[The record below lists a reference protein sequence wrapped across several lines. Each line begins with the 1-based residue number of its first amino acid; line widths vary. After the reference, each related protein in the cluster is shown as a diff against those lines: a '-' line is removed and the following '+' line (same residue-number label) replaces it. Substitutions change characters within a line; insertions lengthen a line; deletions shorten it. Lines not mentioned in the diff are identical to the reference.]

1 MSITSI
7 LNFDCTFEL
16 LIVFSFMSISD
27 RQLEERKMRQDRILS
42 GALEVFKSKGLEKAT
57 MDEIAS
63 ESGFGKATLYYYFH
77 SKEEVFAAIL
87 ENGWEIL
94 WTSLEPVISGNEG
107 PRQTFVNVLLKIAEN
122 AKNRPGLFEF
132 LFNAP
137 KLMQFESQPWKKY
150 QHRMYGTIQG
160 LLEDG
165 IRVGEFPKLDP
176 QLLFKAMGGL
186 FMGLVLMGDRKEP
199 VSARDVEDLI
209 NQLITDPTK
218 AV

>member
-1 MSITSI
+1 MPVSQ
-7 LNFDCTFEL
+7 
-16 LIVFSFMSISD
+16 
-27 RQLEERKMRQDRILS
+27 RQLEERQMRQDRILT
-42 GALEVFKSKGLEKAT
+42 GALEVFKSKGLEGAT

-87 ENGWEIL
+87 ENGWKDL
-94 WTSLEPVISGNEG
+94 WASLEPVIAGDES
-107 PRQTFVNVLLKIAEN
+107 PRKTFSNVLLKIAEN
-122 AKNRPGLFEF
+122 ARNRPGLFEF

-137 KLMQFESQPWKKY
+137 KVITFEEQPWKRY
-150 QHRMYGTIQG
+150 QNRMYGTIQG

-165 IRVGEFPKLDP
+165 IKAGEFPQINP

-199 VSARDVEDLI
+199 VSEKDVEELL
-209 NQLITDPTK
+209 NQLITDPTQK
-218 AV
+218 